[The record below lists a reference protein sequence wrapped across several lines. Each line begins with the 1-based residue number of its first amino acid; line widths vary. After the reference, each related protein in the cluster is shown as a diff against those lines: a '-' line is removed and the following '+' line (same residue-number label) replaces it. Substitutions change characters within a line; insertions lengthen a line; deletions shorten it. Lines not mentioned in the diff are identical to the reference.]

1 MSTSLRRFYPLLTL
15 ALGAALLNFMLWF
28 AQHTAHPDRALA
40 ISELE
45 FQAAPARVTP
55 IDSNWQPVTLPDDW
69 YHSKRTLADGWYLY
83 RFELIVAPNRLWGV
97 YLPNVQQNAAVFL
110 NGALLGS
117 GGKFSNPVARNWN
130 RPLYFTIPNG
140 HLRPGDNN
148 LTIHIKADPVING
161 LLSAI
166 YMGPNEIL
174 QPVFEL
180 RYFYRATL
188 AQFIVITLFLTSFL
202 MLMLWW
208 NRPSETIYA
217 WYAITHLTWA
227 LHNLNMVVVNIPVS
241 TRFWEWMMYVSMLW
255 FPVLVSSFIQ
265 RFIGQL
271 NVAIERTFYA
281 LAIFFSLLLLLLP
294 DSIFYWMVTRVSD
307 PLALAIGLYPI
318 FRLLRFMHQEPRQ
331 EAFLMMLIGFILIMF
346 AVHDVLALNYLISR
360 VDGLFLYYGAPLGLL
375 LFSYILIKRFVGS
388 MNETEQL
395 NLHLESKVEHK
406 RRQLEESYQQLK
418 KIDKQRVLA
427 EERSRLMRDMHDGM
441 GGHLISTLSLIET
454 DNEKNEPLRESL
466 QMALDDLRMM
476 INSMEDVEGDVLT
489 VLAMLRQRLEPRL
502 NKAGI
507 SIQWRVEEIPRLSDL
522 GPDKSLQ
529 LLRIFQEA
537 VTNVLKHSAASQIT
551 FITAQKTNEKGA
563 PCVYIECRDNGKGF
577 AKLSNQINPGH
588 GLININYRAEKM
600 GGSAEIKTTEEGGV
614 RVSLWLPINA
624 EQV

>member
-1 MSTSLRRFYPLLTL
+1 MSTWLRRVYPLLTL
-15 ALGAALLNFMLWF
+15 AIGAALLNFMLWF
-28 AQHTAHPDRALA
+28 AQHTANPDRALA

-45 FQAAPARVTP
+45 FQAASTNAAP

-69 YHSKRTLADGWYLY
+69 YHSERTEADGWYRY

-97 YLPNVQQNAAVFL
+97 YMPNVQQNAAIFL

-117 GGKFSNPVARNWN
+117 GGKFSDPVARNWN

-140 HLRPGDNN
+140 HLLPGENL

-161 LLSAI
+161 LLSAV
-166 YMGPNEIL
+166 YVGPNEIL

-188 AQFIVITLFLTSFL
+188 AQFIVITLFLTSML

-208 NRPSETIYA
+208 NRRSETIYA
-217 WYAITHLTWA
+217 WYAITHLVWA

-241 TRFWEWMMYVSMLW
+241 TRLWEWMMYGSMLW
-255 FPVLVSSFIQ
+255 FSVLVSSFIQ
-265 RFIGQL
+265 RFIGQI
-271 NVAIERTFYA
+271 NVIIERIFYA
-281 LAIFFSLLLLLLP
+281 LACFFSVLLLLLP
-294 DSIFYWMVTRVSD
+294 DSAFYWMVTRITD
-307 PLALAIGLYPI
+307 PFALAIGLYTI
-318 FRLLRFMHQEPRQ
+318 FRLLKYIQQEPRQ
-331 EAFLMMLIGFILIMF
+331 EAFLMILTGYILIMF

-375 LFSYILIKRFVGS
+375 LFSYILIKRFVSS

-395 NLHLESKVEHK
+395 NLHLESKIKHK
-406 RRQLEESYQQLK
+406 SRKLENTYQKLRT
-418 KIDKQRVLA
+418 IDKQRVLA
-427 EERSRLMRDMHDGM
+427 EERGRLMRDMHDGM

-454 DNEKNEPLRESL
+454 SSKKNEPLRESL

-476 INSMEDVEGDVLT
+476 IHSMEEVEGDVLT
-489 VLAMLRQRLEPRL
+489 VLAMLRQRMEPRL

-507 SIQWRVEEIPRLSDL
+507 TIQWCVEEIPRLSDL

-537 VTNVLKHSAASQIT
+537 ITNVLKHSAAQQIT
-551 FITAQKTNEKGA
+551 FKTELKKNEQGA
-563 PCVYIECRDNGKGF
+563 PCIYIECRDNGKGF
-577 AKLSNQINPGH
+577 VNPSKPGH
-588 GLININYRAEKM
+588 GLTNIKYRAQKM
-600 GGSAEIKTTEEGGV
+600 GGYAEIKPAEEGGI
-614 RVSLWLPINA
+614 RVSLWIPVNA
-624 EQV
+624 EQLS